1 MNALV
6 SNVRDLVETPLTQ
19 PLNATHL
26 WLIVGIII
34 VSVGFWYLI
43 LDHLHT
49 ALPVE

>member
-1 MNALV
+1 MGNLV
-6 SNVRDLVETPLTQ
+6 ASIRDLVETPLTQ
-19 PLNATHL
+19 PLDPVHL
-26 WLIVGIII
+26 WLIVGIVI